1 MQSLFEHNF
10 AATLWGAIHDN
21 AYEAG
26 VVVVVCRRRFLIFRF
41 ARRARCVEQ
50 GVRMSAMDSASTN
63 ASDLR
68 KKFTLQYNKTRQ
80 SVITTE
86 LSGALRLLFGLSV
99 VSLVVR

>member
-1 MQSLFEHNF
+1 MTTRF
-10 AATLWGAIHDN
+10 DN
-21 AYEAG
+21 S
-26 VVVVVCRRRFLIFRF
+26 
-41 ARRARCVEQ
+41 CVEQ

-86 LSGALRLLFGLSV
+86 LSGTKRARSCDMPSLSLSISLSLSLSVSRLLRSIVLSI
-99 VSLVVR
+99 